1 MKVIKRKINWL
12 SISFLVLIAMIIFT
26 SNVAEG
32 SIFNW
37 FDDTESQTEFLTN
50 PLYQN
55 YLKKY
60 NGNFY
65 SQFGMW
71 IGWSV
76 IKSMFAV
83 VDGIQNMIPE
93 VLDLFSFV
101 ESTGLNK
108 VYQSVLSTIVVGL
121 MILSLVIIGYKMITG
136 KGTVDLKS
144 VGMNVVMSISLILLM
159 PTLIHS
165 GIEFSKTF
173 YNDTTTITNSDEG
186 VAWSLIEQGVTD
198 LAYINKTDQ
207 YSMINKTNDRNNLTK
222 ENFWKTDL
230 TQVLTDNV
238 IDKMEK
244 ENPTADNLRYELVEN
259 SDNEFVA
266 TKFSDNFLST
276 FVDGIKSGYYRY
288 QANLWGISVGLIALA
303 VAYVFSAFI
312 IITAILEL
320 AFKRVLGVIVFA
332 TDLETGQ
339 RSKQVLSDI
348 LQCYLTVGFQGFG
361 LSMFAMFINYLN
373 AGEGISTNIFIKT
386 IAYICA
392 VFVLIKGSGTVMRYF
407 GVDIGLKEGYG
418 QLASAFGM
426 GAMLFRKGSNGFNR
440 AKGSG
445 NGNGSDSG
453 EGEDRKPEKN
463 FGEILS
469 KKAGKTGRV
478 LGYAHER
485 GLSGLAS
492 DGATMASERATK
504 PFKSMRDMA
513 NDTKSKFKEG
523 LDDGTVSAINK
534 NSKPMLA
541 KNKEDETGKYA
552 DSMPIRLS
560 DRKDGAKVENTDRIM
575 SSSECMREAMKN
587 NAESNN
593 NPASAIQQKVQQD
606 IEERK
611 NAMHGQAKSA
621 EELINQKRQ
630 EAKYTPEAMN
640 REEMLR
646 KRVEGRT
653 GANMDEKEALI
664 KERIQEAK
672 NSNAGLE
679 KLVKEN
685 LQNST
690 SSQGFKS
697 VDVRENVQV
706 SSAGQPKTVDVRENV
721 QSSTSS
727 QGFKTVDVRENVQ
740 KDSGE
745 MKEKTQKINIVEDRK
760 SAKKFD
766 SNHETVIIDSE
777 IRENDKGSKPRR
789 RFTYEDNELFRD
801 TLNDPNPLFDNLL
814 KK

>member
-1 MKVIKRKINWL
+1 
-12 SISFLVLIAMIIFT
+12 MIIFT

-453 EGEDRKPEKN
+453 EGENRKPEKN
-463 FGEILS
+463 FGETLS

-492 DGATMASERATK
+492 DGATIMASERATK

-672 NSNAGLE
+672 NSNTGLE

-727 QGFKTVDVRENVQ
+727 QGLKTVDVRENVQ

-766 SNHETVIIDSE
+766 SNHETVIIDNE

>member
-453 EGEDRKPEKN
+453 EGENRKPEKN
-463 FGEILS
+463 FGETLS

-534 NSKPMLA
+534 NSKPMLV

-672 NSNAGLE
+672 NSNTGLE

-727 QGFKTVDVRENVQ
+727 QGLKTVDVRENVQ

-766 SNHETVIIDSE
+766 SNHETVIIDNE

>member
-1 MKVIKRKINWL
+1 
-12 SISFLVLIAMIIFT
+12 MIIFT

-453 EGEDRKPEKN
+453 EGENRKPEKN
-463 FGEILS
+463 FGETLS

-672 NSNAGLE
+672 NSNTGLE

-727 QGFKTVDVRENVQ
+727 QGLKTVDVRENVQ

-766 SNHETVIIDSE
+766 SNHETVIIDNE